1 MARSTAVSRRLRSTQ
16 DTRLPVGHTHPPR
29 GRVLHIKSTEGL
41 DLTPTT
47 AIGTAPL
54 SQAPERP
61 DLTIDWAIPAQPPGA
76 RGAIARFFGP
86 GLTPADAAVQVIGVL
101 VCTGLLAWHL
111 ALTLPAMSPGLE
123 WYRVTLLAVVGVDLI
138 GGVLTNATGAAKR
151 WYHRPGS
158 RRSRLAFVT
167 GHTVYLSTIALLVL
181 PLNWAWLGV
190 NAVVLLVAALVI
202 EVVPLTI
209 RRPVAAGW
217 VLVAIL
223 LNLVLVPLPTALVW
237 FVPMFYLKLLVFHQT
252 PEAPLAETP
261 YPTGAA

>member
-1 MARSTAVSRRLRSTQ
+1 M
-16 DTRLPVGHTHPPR
+16 
-29 GRVLHIKSTEGL
+29 
-41 DLTPTT
+41 TPTKAGET
-47 AIGTAPL
+47 VPL
-54 SQAPERP
+54 SQAPVRP
-61 DLTIDWAIPAQPPGA
+61 DLTIDWAIPDQQPGW
-76 RGAIARFFGP
+76 RGTMARFFGP
-86 GLTPADAAVQVIGVL
+86 GQSTADAAVQAIGGL

-111 ALTLPAMSPGLE
+111 ILTLPDMSPSLE

-158 RRSRLAFVT
+158 RRSRLTFVV

-181 PLNWAWLGV
+181 PLDWAWLGV
-190 NAVVLLVAALVI
+190 NVCVLLVAAIMI
-202 EVVPLTI
+202 EAVPLTI

-223 LNLVLVPLPTALVW
+223 LNLVLVPLPSALVW

-252 PEAPLAETP
+252 PEAPLAQYARPRLTHAEPGTRSSD
-261 YPTGAA
+261 GWSGRAESFRSL